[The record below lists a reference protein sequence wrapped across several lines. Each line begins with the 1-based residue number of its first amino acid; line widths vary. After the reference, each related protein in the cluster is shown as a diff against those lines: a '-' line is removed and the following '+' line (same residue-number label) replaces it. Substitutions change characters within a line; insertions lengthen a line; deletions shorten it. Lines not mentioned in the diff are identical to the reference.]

1 MNVRE
6 FWGVIGLALMVG
18 LGSRAILS
26 GTNTSAIITSTGNA
40 FSGVIKA
47 ATLSG

>member
-6 FWGVIGLALMVG
+6 FWGVIGLALIVG

-26 GTNTSAIITSTGNA
+26 GTNTALIINSTGSA
-40 FSGVIKA
+40 FSNVIKA